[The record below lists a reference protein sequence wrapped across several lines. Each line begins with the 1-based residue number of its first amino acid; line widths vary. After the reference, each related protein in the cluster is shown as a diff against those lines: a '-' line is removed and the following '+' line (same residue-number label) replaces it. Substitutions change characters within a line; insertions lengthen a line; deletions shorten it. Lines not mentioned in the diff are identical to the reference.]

1 MTKKTVNK
9 SKVGKSEN
17 MKATQEDVVRM
28 YGDSMVCEPCC
39 EPDEP
44 CCEPDEACC
53 EPDEACC
60 CDDAALRGVI
70 SASGMVRVGRRQA
83 RQGKKYHGERLKLLV
98 EVCEKWCLFR
108 QPWNTLFI
116 RDAHALI
123 DLGLLEY
130 VKSDNGYIQVQPT
143 ETGID
148 RYKTIVAGVFGV
160 EVEVA

>member
-9 SKVGKSEN
+9 SKAGKSED

-39 EPDEP
+39 DE
-44 CCEPDEACC
+44 
-53 EPDEACC
+53 
-60 CDDAALRGVI
+60 DAERSKGVGT
-70 SASGMVRVGRRQA
+70 AGMARVGRRQA

-98 EVCEKWCLFR
+98 EVCEKWCLFG
-108 QPWNTLFI
+108 QPWNTLFV

-130 VKSDNGYIQVQPT
+130 VKSDNGYIQVKPT

>member
-9 SKVGKSEN
+9 SKAGKSEY

-39 EPDEP
+39 DP
-44 CCEPDEACC
+44 CC

-60 CDDAALRGVI
+60 CDDADRRGVI
-70 SASGMVRVGRRQA
+70 SAPGMGRVGRRQA

-98 EVCEKWCLFR
+98 EVCEKRCLFR

-148 RYKTIVAGVFGV
+148 RYRTIVAGVFGV

>member
-1 MTKKTVNK
+1 MVKKTVNK
-9 SKVGKSEN
+9 SKVGKSED

-39 EPDEP
+39 EPE
-44 CCEPDEACC
+44 EACC
-53 EPDEACC
+53 YE
-60 CDDAALRGVI
+60 DAERSKGVGT
-70 SASGMVRVGRRQA
+70 AGMARVGRRQA

-98 EVCEKWCLFR
+98 EVCEKWCLFG
-108 QPWNTLFI
+108 QPWNTLFV

-130 VKSDNGYIQVQPT
+130 VKSDNGYIQVKPT

>member
-9 SKVGKSEN
+9 SKAGKSED
-17 MKATQEDVVRM
+17 MKATQEDAVRM

-44 CCEPDEACC
+44 CC
-53 EPDEACC
+53 

-70 SASGMVRVGRRQA
+70 SAPGMGRVGRRQA

-123 DLGLLEY
+123 ASALYRILY
-130 VKSDNGYIQVQPT
+130 PDNTLQVSPAQS
-143 ETGID
+143 
-148 RYKTIVAGVFGV
+148 
-160 EVEVA
+160 

>member
-1 MTKKTVNK
+1 MIKKTVKK
-9 SKVGKSEN
+9 SKVEKSE
-17 MKATQEDVVRM
+17 ATNEAQEAAVCAE
-28 YGDSMVCEPCC
+28 GDGKCCAPECADAVGATAAEEGGACE
-39 EPDEP
+39 
-44 CCEPDEACC
+44 
-53 EPDEACC
+53 
-60 CDDAALRGVI
+60 V
-70 SASGMVRVGRRQA
+70 GMAQRAHSRTFA
-83 RQGKKYHGERLKLLV
+83 ITKGKKYHGERLKLLV
-98 EVCEKWCLFR
+98 AVCEKWCLFR
-108 QPWNTLFI
+108 QPWNTLFV

>member
-9 SKVGKSEN
+9 SKAGKSED

-39 EPDEP
+39 EPE
-44 CCEPDEACC
+44 EACC
-53 EPDEACC
+53 DE
-60 CDDAALRGVI
+60 DAERSKGVGT
-70 SASGMVRVGRRQA
+70 AGMARVGRRQA

-98 EVCEKWCLFR
+98 EVCEKWCLFG
-108 QPWNTLFI
+108 QPWNTLFV

-130 VKSDNGYIQVQPT
+130 VKSDNGYIQVKPT

-160 EVEVA
+160 EVEAA

>member
-9 SKVGKSEN
+9 SKVGKSED
-17 MKATQEDVVRM
+17 MKATQEYVVRM

-39 EPDEP
+39 EPDE
-44 CCEPDEACC
+44 ACC
-53 EPDEACC
+53 G
-60 CDDAALRGVI
+60 DDAALRGVI

-108 QPWNTLFI
+108 QPWNTLFV

-130 VKSDNGYIQVQPT
+130 VKSDNGYIQVKPT

>member
-1 MTKKTVNK
+1 MIKKTVKK
-9 SKVGKSEN
+9 SKVEKSE
-17 MKATQEDVVRM
+17 ATNEAQEAAVCAE
-28 YGDSMVCEPCC
+28 GDGKCCAPECADAVGATAAEEGGACE
-39 EPDEP
+39 
-44 CCEPDEACC
+44 
-53 EPDEACC
+53 
-60 CDDAALRGVI
+60 V
-70 SASGMVRVGRRQA
+70 GMAQRAHSRTFA
-83 RQGKKYHGERLKLLV
+83 ITKGKKYHGERLKLLV

-108 QPWNTLFI
+108 QPWNTLFV

>member
-9 SKVGKSEN
+9 SKAGKSED
-17 MKATQEDVVRM
+17 MKATQEDAVRM

-39 EPDEP
+39 EPDE
-44 CCEPDEACC
+44 ACC
-53 EPDEACC
+53 G
-60 CDDAALRGVI
+60 DDAALRGVI
-70 SASGMVRVGRRQA
+70 SAPGMGRVGRRQA

-116 RDAHALI
+116 RLI

>member
-1 MTKKTVNK
+1 MVKKTVNK
-9 SKVGKSEN
+9 SKVGKSED

-28 YGDSMVCEPCC
+28 YGDSMVCEPRC
-39 EPDEP
+39 EPE
-44 CCEPDEACC
+44 EACC
-53 EPDEACC
+53 YE
-60 CDDAALRGVI
+60 DAERSKGVGT
-70 SASGMVRVGRRQA
+70 AGMARVGRRQA

-98 EVCEKWCLFR
+98 EVCEKWCLFG
-108 QPWNTLFI
+108 QPWNTLFV

-130 VKSDNGYIQVQPT
+130 VKSDNGYIQVKPT

-160 EVEVA
+160 EVEAA